1 MHLPF
6 YANPISNN
14 ETKIILKERLR
25 NECLE
30 LKSEFGEI
38 SREHL
43 HRAVYA
49 KACLKVNSLKNR
61 ITWKWKI
68 EKLNLFLIF
77 NPLRYEKVVL

>member
-1 MHLPF
+1 MKLPTHFLYCIFLSTKMHLPF

-14 ETKIILKERLR
+14 ETKFILKERLR

-49 KACLKVNSLKNR
+49 KACLKVNSLK
-61 ITWKWKI
+61 KI
-68 EKLNLFLIF
+68 GLLENEK
-77 NPLRYEKVVL
+77 